1 MKTAKQLQNIAKELG
16 LQTELQN
23 HKTRTNWIKNNC
35 LNGIWFELE
44 VTKKGVWRLIVEY
57 GNIDNAQIVFDGL
70 PQFDPY
76 LKGQGCWFACE
87 DADELLVVATE
98 VKNFILAEGLT
109 RQGRRTKRQTTDE
122 GYFEG
127 VATVIKAAADTGF
140 WHVLDRGALGF
151 DAHDGLITLGKSAAV
166 LANPT
171 APQWREHIVPCTMII
186 ERAVELFEDG
196 ATIPTVAQMVKENL
210 AIVVLT
216 AEEAKKV
223 DAVYKTTMPE
233 GWNWGDSV
241 FARLDAFNIKY

>member
-1 MKTAKQLQNIAKELG
+1 MKTTKQLQNVAQELG
-16 LQTELQN
+16 LPTDLKT
-23 HKTRTNWIKNNC
+23 HKDRKCWIKTNC
-35 LNGIWFELE
+35 INGIWFELE
-44 VTKKGVWRLIVEY
+44 VTKKDVWRLIVEY
-57 GNIDNAQIVFDGL
+57 GNEENAQVVFDGL
-70 PQFDPY
+70 QQFDPY
-76 LKGQGCWFACE
+76 MKGKGCWFACE
-87 DADELLVVATE
+87 DADELFTVAAA
-98 VKNFILAEGLT
+98 VKQFILDEGLT
-109 RQGRRTKRQTTDE
+109 RQGRRTKRQTNDE

-127 VATVIKAAADTGF
+127 VATIIKAAADTGF

-166 LANPT
+166 IANPT

-216 AEEAKKV
+216 AEEAKQI
-223 DAVYKTTMPE
+223 DAVYQTTMPE